1 MYGLYLDAIHKYLKA
16 TYGDDVWKLVRHR
29 AGIKVWSFHRGQ
41 TYSDQYILRI
51 ARAASDL
58 IGKPQETLLHEFGA
72 NLVSVYVDNGMEKT
86 LRTLARHVRGFIDEL
101 DNLHEQARYTFPKIK
116 PPSFVC
122 KEESSEGLTIRY
134 YSRRRGLLP
143 LVQGIL
149 GSIIKC
155 SFEVEVEFQTLTST
169 ENSATYFR
177 MQFDN
182 HWYTSLVQRHR
193 SLAAPD
199 FGPIPARSFLSLFPF
214 FILFRSDMEIYMV
227 GDGIDRMLPDILSEM
242 LNDTFSMVR
251 PQMEF
256 TWKNIIRHPSCI
268 FELVSDHP
276 VRQDADGHSETAS
289 RDIARKNSS
298 ESKDGDEGQFQ
309 RPTNTPSESGQ
320 EVTDNNVQDE
330 ALEST
335 IPADP
340 TAVVKEAMKELNLEA
355 AEVPNDPQLMAYQLV
370 KDDPKDLNKKEM
382 KDIAASDVKPIPVD
396 AKEGVLGLQMSQI
409 AAADQQLLDAQ
420 AIMQAIEEGEAAED
434 PVTISHRFLS
444 LRGQMKHIPDWNS
457 VIFLCTPVMTDME
470 DMRGNGLFL
479 NDYSMH
485 DLSRDMVVNGMNK
498 NVEEKL
504 ALTKEVKT
512 TDQLE
517 ENLKKLEKAKQKT
530 DQLLY
535 GMIPKQV
542 AECLKQGKP
551 ALNTCETF
559 ESVTVLFCDV
569 FGFSTICTHL
579 TPMQV
584 VKLLNDLYTV
594 FDNLVDK
601 YDTYKVE
608 TVGDDYM
615 LVSGAPVRI
624 KDHAERMCEMSMDML
639 VAAKNIIDPVT
650 NEQIA
655 IRIGMHT
662 GTVVAGVV
670 GIKVPRYCLFGD
682 TVNVASRMETT
693 GKGNYIHLSQTTREE
708 ITHLPYIVV
717 ERGVVTIKGKG
728 KMKTYWLLGRSNN
741 EETLYSSPSGT
752 DYTISRTSSLQDK
765 TCPAAVKAT
774 TSLEEAEDEAEVKV
788 REIHGNTLTKDW
800 KASDAQSTFQE
811 IVDSGKL
818 SSPTALEDLRW
829 GACSSTTNTT
839 EYTRADYQP
848 SSNICNLQ

>member
-1 MYGLYLDAIHKYLKA
+1 ML
-16 TYGDDVWKLVRHR
+16 
-29 AGIKVWSFHRGQ
+29 
-41 TYSDQYILRI
+41 
-51 ARAASDL
+51 
-58 IGKPQETLLHEFGA
+58 
-72 NLVSVYVDNGMEKT
+72 
-86 LRTLARHVRGFIDEL
+86 
-101 DNLHEQARYTFPKIK
+101 
-116 PPSFVC
+116 
-122 KEESSEGLTIRY
+122 
-134 YSRRRGLLP
+134 
-143 LVQGIL
+143 
-149 GSIIKC
+149 
-155 SFEVEVEFQTLTST
+155 
-169 ENSATYFR
+169 
-177 MQFDN
+177 FDN
-182 HWYTSLVQRHR
+182 HSHTSLVQKHS
-193 SLAAPD
+193 SLAPPEFA
-199 FGPIPARSFLSLFPF
+199 PIPARSFLSLFPF

-227 GDGIDRMLPDILSEM
+227 GEGIDRMLPDILSEM
-242 LNDTFSMVR
+242 VNDTFSMVR

-276 VRQDADGHSETAS
+276 VRQDVADHSDTETAS
-289 RDIARKNSS
+289 RDIARKNSY
-298 ESKDGDEGQFQ
+298 EIKDGDKG
-309 RPTNTPSESGQ
+309 RLPGSTNVSGSK
-320 EVTDNNVQDE
+320 VQD
-330 ALEST
+330 
-335 IPADP
+335 
-340 TAVVKEAMKELNLEA
+340 
-355 AEVPNDPQLMAYQLV
+355 
-370 KDDPKDLNKKEM
+370 KKEM
-382 KDIAASDVKPIPVD
+382 KQIAASDVKPTPVD

-409 AAADQQLLDAQ
+409 AAADQQPLDAQ

-434 PVTISHRFLS
+434 PVTTSHRFLS

-457 VIFLCTPVMTDME
+457 VVFLCTPVMTDME

-498 NVEEKL
+498 TVEEKL

-512 TDQLE
+512 TDQLG
-517 ENLKKLEKAKQKT
+517 ENLMKLEKAKQKT

-535 GMIPKQV
+535 GMIPRQV
-542 AECLKQGKP
+542 AERLKQGEP

-594 FDNLVDK
+594 FDMLVDK

-639 VAAKNIIDPVT
+639 VAAKKIIDPVT
-650 NEQIA
+650 DEQIA

-708 ITHLPYIVV
+708 IRHLPYVVV

-741 EETLYSSPSGT
+741 EGTLNSVSPT
-752 DYTISRTSSLQDK
+752 DTNYTTSRASSLQDNK
-765 TCPAAVKAT
+765 TCPAAVKPKNS
-774 TSLEEAEDEAEVKV
+774 SLEEAEDEAEVKV
-788 REIHGNTLTKDW
+788 KEIGAANMEIQNW
-800 KASDAQSTFQE
+800 KAEDAQSTFQE
-811 IVDSGKL
+811 IVDTGKL
-818 SSPTALEDLRW
+818 SNPTPLEDLRW
-829 GACSSTTNTT
+829 GACSSTTTD
-839 EYTRADYQP
+839 YIGADYQP
-848 SSNICNLQ
+848 SSNICNLL

>member
-1 MYGLYLDAIHKYLKA
+1 MYGLYLDAIHGYLRR

-29 AGIKVWSFHRGQ
+29 AGIKVWTFHPNQ

-51 ARAASDL
+51 ARAASEL
-58 IGKPQETLLHEFGA
+58 IGKPQEALLCEFGA
-72 NLVSVYVDNGMEKT
+72 NMQSVYVDNGNDKT

-149 GSIIKC
+149 QSIIKSYC
-155 SFEVEVEFQTLTST
+155 EVEVEFQTLTST

-177 MQFDN
+177 MLFDN
-182 HWYTSLVQRHR
+182 HSHTSLVQKHS
-193 SLAAPD
+193 SLAPPEFA
-199 FGPIPARSFLSLFPF
+199 PIPARSFLSLFPF

-227 GDGIDRMLPDILSEM
+227 GEGIDRMLPDILSEM
-242 LNDTFSMVR
+242 VNDTFSMVR

-276 VRQDADGHSETAS
+276 VRQDVADHSDTETAS
-289 RDIARKNSS
+289 RDIARKNSY
-298 ESKDGDEGQFQ
+298 EIKDGDKG
-309 RPTNTPSESGQ
+309 RLPGSTNVSGSKVQ
-320 EVTDNNVQDE
+320 EDGAMET
-330 ALEST
+330 T
-335 IPADP
+335 IPEDP
-340 TAVVKEAMKELNLEA
+340 SAVVKEAMKELNLDAE
-355 AEVPNDPQLMAYQLV
+355 EVPNDPQLMAYQLV

-382 KDIAASDVKPIPVD
+382 KQIAASDVKPTPVD

-409 AAADQQLLDAQ
+409 AAADQQPLDAQ

-434 PVTISHRFLS
+434 PVTTSHRFLS

-457 VIFLCTPVMTDME
+457 VVFLCTPVMTDME

-498 NVEEKL
+498 TVEEKL

-512 TDQLE
+512 TDQLG
-517 ENLKKLEKAKQKT
+517 ENLMKLEKAKQKT

-535 GMIPKQV
+535 GMIPRQV
-542 AECLKQGKP
+542 AERLKQGEP

-594 FDNLVDK
+594 FDMLVDK

-639 VAAKNIIDPVT
+639 VAAKKIIDPVT
-650 NEQIA
+650 DEQIA

-708 ITHLPYIVV
+708 IRHLPYVVV

-741 EETLYSSPSGT
+741 EGTLNSVSPT
-752 DYTISRTSSLQDK
+752 DTNYTTSRASSLQDNK
-765 TCPAAVKAT
+765 TCPAAVKPKNS
-774 TSLEEAEDEAEVKV
+774 SLEEAEDEAEVKV
-788 REIHGNTLTKDW
+788 KEIGAANMEIQNW
-800 KASDAQSTFQE
+800 KAEDAQSTFQE
-811 IVDSGKL
+811 IVDTGKL
-818 SSPTALEDLRW
+818 SNPTPLEDLRW
-829 GACSSTTNTT
+829 GACSSTTTD
-839 EYTRADYQP
+839 YIGADYQP
-848 SSNICNLQ
+848 SSNICNLL

>member
-1 MYGLYLDAIHKYLKA
+1 MYGLYLDAVHRYLRG

-29 AGIKVWSFHRGQ
+29 AGIKVWTFHLNQ

-51 ARAASDL
+51 ARAASEL
-58 IGKPQETLLHEFGA
+58 IGKPQETLLREFGA
-72 NLVSVYVDNGMEKT
+72 NMPSMYADNGYEKT
-86 LRTLARHVRGFIDEL
+86 LRTVARHVRGFIDEL

-134 YSRRRGLLP
+134 YSRRRGLLD
-143 LVQGIL
+143 LAQGIL
-149 GSIIKC
+149 ESIIK
-155 SFEVEVEFQTLTST
+155 SYFEVEVEFQTLTST

-177 MQFDN
+177 MLFDN
-182 HWYTSLVQRHR
+182 HWHTSLVQKHR

-199 FGPIPARSFLSLFPF
+199 FAPIPARSFLGLFPF

-227 GDGIDRMLPDILSEM
+227 GEGIDRMLPDILSEM

-268 FELVSDHP
+268 FELVSDNP
-276 VRQDADGHSETAS
+276 VRQNAVDLSATAS
-289 RDIARKNSS
+289 REIARENSY
-298 ESKDGDEGQFQ
+298 ESKDGDNAQLQ
-309 RPTNTPSESGQ
+309 RSTEPPEQKDGAMET
-320 EVTDNNVQDE
+320 
-330 ALEST
+330 T
-335 IPADP
+335 IPDDP
-340 TAVVKEAMKELNLEA
+340 SAVVKEAMKELNLEA
-355 AEVPNDPQLMAYQLV
+355 KEVPNDPQLMAYQLV
-370 KDDPKDLNKKEM
+370 KDDPKDLDKKEM
-382 KDIAASDVKPIPVD
+382 KQIAASDVKPIPVD
-396 AKEGVLGLQMSQI
+396 AKEAVLGLQMSQI
-409 AAADQQLLDAQ
+409 AVADQQPLDAQ

-434 PVTISHRFLS
+434 PVTTSHRFLS

-457 VIFLCTPVMTDME
+457 VVFLCTPVMTDME

-498 NVEEKL
+498 TVEEKL

-517 ENLKKLEKAKQKT
+517 ENLKKLEKAKKKT

-542 AECLKQGKP
+542 AERLKQGEP

-584 VKLLNDLYTV
+584 VKLLNDLYTL

-624 KDHAERMCEMSMDML
+624 KDHAERMCDMSLDML

-650 NEQIA
+650 EDQIA

-708 ITHLPYIVV
+708 IRHLPYVIV

-741 EETLYSSPSGT
+741 DETLNSGSGT
-752 DYTISRTSSLQDK
+752 DTNYTTSRASSFQDNT
-765 TCPAAVKAT
+765 TCPAAVKPTA
-774 TSLEEAEDEAEVKV
+774 SLEEAEDEAEFKVK
-788 REIHGNTLTKDW
+788 EIGANTLKSLDW
-800 KASDAQSTFQE
+800 KAADAQSTFQE
-811 IVDSGKL
+811 IGDTGKL
-818 SSPTALEDLRW
+818 SNPTLLEDLRW
-829 GACSSTTNTT
+829 GACSSTTNNTD
-839 EYTRADYQP
+839 YVGADYQP
-848 SSNICNLQ
+848 SSNICNLL